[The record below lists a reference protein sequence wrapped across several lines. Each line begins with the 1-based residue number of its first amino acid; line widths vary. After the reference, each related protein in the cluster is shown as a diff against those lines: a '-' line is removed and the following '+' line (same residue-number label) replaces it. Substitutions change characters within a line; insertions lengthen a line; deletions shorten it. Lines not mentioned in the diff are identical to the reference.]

1 MPKSNTREECPYG
14 HMVHEHFVAR
24 ERAALRQR
32 AEARGRVKTKAQ
44 LMQLRAQVR
53 RKLRACFG
61 PSPRRTP
68 LKPRVTG
75 TVRRRHYTIE
85 KVIYESGP
93 DFPVTANLYIP
104 RGASGPRPAVLG
116 TCGHAQDGKAH
127 GLYQGFCANLARQGY
142 VVLIYDPVSQGERLQ
157 YPGREGRAHPRGCC
171 QEHNMAG
178 NQMSLLGEFFGAW
191 RVWDGIR
198 SLDYLLS
205 RPEVDPARVG
215 VTGNSGGGTMTTF
228 LTALDDRFSM
238 AAPGC
243 FVTQYLYNLENE
255 RPADSE
261 QGPPGLLGA
270 GLDMADFFIANIPRP
285 TLLLGQAKDYFDRR
299 GLQAVYAELRRLYA
313 ILGRAEDVELFIGP
327 REHGYFLE
335 NREAMYRFFNRHAGV
350 QAAAREPKRQRLEN
364 KQTLYATPG
373 GEVHRLK
380 NVRRVF
386 DFTRQN
392 ARGLAGRRRPLSA
405 KALLARMAERLALPR
420 RTGPPHYRA
429 IRVTWTDA
437 VRPQARAAFAVE
449 TETGIQALVHV
460 CTPAKI
466 IFHFPRCRQ
475 ATIYVPHLSAAREV
489 SAGQAPKADP
499 LFAVE
504 VRGIGH
510 LAART
515 CADTAFLTP
524 YGSDYMYAA
533 HSLMLN
539 ESYCGRRVHDLLAV
553 LDLFDSQGCG
563 GVHLVGR
570 GLGAIWATFA
580 ACLHPLVKRVTLHN
594 ALLSYHELTQVPVY
608 SWPLS
613 SFVFG
618 VLKDFDL
625 PDCHRLLKA
634 KKRLRIV
641 RPWDGQMRPR
651 RRR

>member
-1 MPKSNTREECPYG
+1 
-14 HMVHEHFVAR
+14 MVHEHFVAR

-61 PSPRRTP
+61 PSPKRTP

-405 KALLARMAERLALPR
+405 KA
-420 RTGPPHYRA
+420 
-429 IRVTWTDA
+429 
-437 VRPQARAAFAVE
+437 
-449 TETGIQALVHV
+449 
-460 CTPAKI
+460 
-466 IFHFPRCRQ
+466 
-475 ATIYVPHLSAAREV
+475 
-489 SAGQAPKADP
+489 
-499 LFAVE
+499 
-504 VRGIGH
+504 
-510 LAART
+510 
-515 CADTAFLTP
+515 
-524 YGSDYMYAA
+524 
-533 HSLMLN
+533 
-539 ESYCGRRVHDLLAV
+539 
-553 LDLFDSQGCG
+553 
-563 GVHLVGR
+563 
-570 GLGAIWATFA
+570 
-580 ACLHPLVKRVTLHN
+580 
-594 ALLSYHELTQVPVY
+594 
-608 SWPLS
+608 
-613 SFVFG
+613 
-618 VLKDFDL
+618 
-625 PDCHRLLKA
+625 
-634 KKRLRIV
+634 
-641 RPWDGQMRPR
+641 
-651 RRR
+651 